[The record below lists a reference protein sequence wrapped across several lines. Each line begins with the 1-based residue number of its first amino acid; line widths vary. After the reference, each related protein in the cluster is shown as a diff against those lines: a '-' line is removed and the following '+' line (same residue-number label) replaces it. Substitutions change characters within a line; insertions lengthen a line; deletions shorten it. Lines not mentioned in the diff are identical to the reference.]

1 MRSVREFVERA
12 FAAAGLDWQE
22 YVCIDQ
28 RYYRPAEVDA
38 LQADFSKARRAL
50 GWEPTVTFEELVRMM
65 VDADL
70 KAVKSALEG
79 GRDAVRA
86 NPEGA

>member
-1 MRSVREFVERA
+1 
-12 FAAAGLDWQE
+12 
-22 YVCIDQ
+22 VCIDQ

-50 GWEPTVTFEELVRMM
+50 GWEPTVTFGELVRMM

-70 KAVKSALEG
+70 KAVKAALEG

-86 NPEGA
+86 NREGV

>member
-1 MRSVREFVERA
+1 
-12 FAAAGLDWQE
+12 
-22 YVCIDQ
+22 
-28 RYYRPAEVDA
+28 
-38 LQADFSKARRAL
+38 
-50 GWEPTVTFEELVRMM
+50 VTFGELVRMM

-70 KAVKSALEG
+70 KAVKAALEG